1 MSHCT
6 PANITAIQ
14 KIQIQLHFIIQT
26 FLSQDRNGGN
36 NFTRVRAV
44 SSLQLA
50 RERASG
56 NQPSIARAPVR
67 IAPTVRA
74 VTEGLRGLAG
84 APAVNVTGNN
94 LNPKRPCHCLYFFAM
109 F

>member
-1 MSHCT
+1 MS
-6 PANITAIQ
+6 
-14 KIQIQLHFIIQT
+14 IISLLFLT
-26 FLSQDRNGGN
+26 FSSQDRNGGN
-36 NFTRVRAV
+36 SFTRVGAV

-50 RERASG
+50 RERAASG
-56 NQPSIARAPVR
+56 DQPSIARAPVR

-94 LNPKRPCHCLYFFAM
+94 LNLTIPCHCLYFFAM

>member
-50 RERASG
+50 RERAASG
-56 NQPSIARAPVR
+56 DQPSIASAPVR

-74 VTEGLRGLAG
+74 VTEGLRGLAE
-84 APAVNVTGNN
+84 APAVNVTGNDLN
-94 LNPKRPCHCLYFFAM
+94 LNIPCHYL
-109 F
+109 

>member
-1 MSHCT
+1 MY
-6 PANITAIQ
+6 NV
-14 KIQIQLHFIIQT
+14 LT
-26 FLSQDRNGGN
+26 FSSQDRNGGN
-36 NFTRVRAV
+36 SFTRIGAV

-50 RERASG
+50 RERAASG
-56 NQPSIARAPVR
+56 DQPSIARAPVG

-74 VTEGLRGLAG
+74 VTEGFRGLAG

-94 LNPKRPCHCLYFFAM
+94 FNLNIPCHCLYFFAM

>member
-1 MSHCT
+1 MS
-6 PANITAIQ
+6 
-14 KIQIQLHFIIQT
+14 IISLLFLT
-26 FLSQDRNGGN
+26 FSSQDRNGGN
-36 NFTRVRAV
+36 SFTRVGAV

-50 RERASG
+50 RERAASG
-56 NQPSIARAPVR
+56 DQPSIARAPVR

-94 LNPKRPCHCLYFFAM
+94 LNLNILCHCLYFFAM